1 MEGNYQTFQREFES
15 QKIEL
20 AETRR
25 MLEQLR
31 RENQLKNR
39 ECQEAW
45 NSLKEL
51 QNELMRKS
59 MHVGSLGMEIIFCC
73 CCYCLLLFKH
83 VRNCISDCLF
93 AAFAIEGQVKEKSNW
108 FSSLRDLTRKLK
120 VPNP

>member
-1 MEGNYQTFQREFES
+1 MEGDYQTLRREFES

-25 MLEQLR
+25 MLEQLK
-31 RENQLKNR
+31 RENQLKTR

-59 MHVGSLGMEIIFCC
+59 MHVGSLGVEIYFVVAVVVL
-73 CCYCLLLFKH
+73 YCSNMCNLLVIACMQLLP
-83 VRNCISDCLF
+83 S
-93 AAFAIEGQVKEKSNW
+93 
-108 FSSLRDLTRKLK
+108 RDK
-120 VPNP
+120 